1 MTNKI
6 SERQYEIIQATGK
19 ILTQSGVSGLTI
31 KNLATEMK
39 FSESAIY
46 RHFKSKEEIVI
57 ALLQYLATNMD
68 ERYTKVVL
76 SIISPEEK
84 LIAIFKNQILF
95 FKTNPHFVVAVF
107 SDGLMEESVRINET
121 ISKIMEIKNKHLL
134 PIIKEGQQ
142 QNIFTNEIPT
152 EDLIHIIMGSFRLL
166 MFKWRASNFNFE
178 INKRGNTMMQSI
190 LKLIKI

>member
-6 SERQYEIIQATGK
+6 SERQFEIIQAAGK

-57 ALLQYLATNMD
+57 ALLQYLASDMD
-68 ERYTKVVL
+68 ERYTKVIL
-76 SIISPEEK
+76 NTFSPEEK
-84 LIAIFKNQILF
+84 LISIFQNQISFFKN
-95 FKTNPHFVVAVF
+95 NSHFVVAVF
-107 SDGLMEESVRINET
+107 SDGLMEESLRINET
-121 ISKIMEIKNKHLL
+121 ISKIMEIKTKHLI
-134 PIIKEGQQ
+134 PIIKEGQL

-166 MFKWRASNFNFE
+166 MFKWRASNFKLD
-178 INKRGNTMMQSI
+178 INKSGNKMMQSI

>member
-178 INKRGNTMMQSI
+178 INKSGNTMMQSI